1 MARQGGDAMASEDY
15 RGTRIFLA
23 VVAALLAIGGLV
35 MILSG
40 KELLMRMFM
49 RPPAAEVSTLMLFMT
64 KEFGGVMLL
73 LSALLWFA
81 SRDPVRNVAIM
92 DAFIIGFCVLA
103 ITPLISRAILPI
115 REIYPDSLVWG
126 RSVIRLAMAGVFYW
140 LRPRGAS
147 RTAHRAGD

>member
-1 MARQGGDAMASEDY
+1 MAQKDY

-23 VVAALLAIGGLV
+23 VVSALLAIGGLV
-35 MILSG
+35 MIFSG
-40 KELLMRMFM
+40 KELLMRMFL
-49 RPPAAEVSTLMLFMT
+49 RPPVAEVSTLMLFMT

-92 DAFIIGFCVLA
+92 DAFIIGFCILA
-103 ITPLISRAILPI
+103 VTPLISRAMLPI

-126 RSVIRLAMAGVFYW
+126 RSVIRLVMAGVFW
-140 LRPRGAS
+140 WARPKGTEV
-147 RTAHRAGD
+147 RTA